1 MATQELSNI
10 QEFYNDDENLDVRE
24 KFNLNIDEID
34 DIISSNDNLVSNIF
48 KDPTKFLDEETIILE
63 ENDEEVYNNKTIVM
77 SMKKFGNNSLINA
90 VGSDD
95 ADDNSEIK
103 VVDNRKVINPF
114 KNIIKAKS
122 IRNFNQTNQ
131 AQYLKLIRL
140 IQNRKKNKT
149 IRNKAIK
156 NESNSYKSNLFFR
169 NKSIKG
175 IFDYKLCSISI
186 FIFL

>member
-1 MATQELSNI
+1 MIVQSL
-10 QEFYNDDENLDVRE
+10 
-24 KFNLNIDEID
+24 
-34 DIISSNDNLVSNIF
+34 IF
-48 KDPTKFLDEETIILE
+48 LKILLGVDEETIILE

-140 IQNRKKNKT
+140 IQNRKKKEQKQLE
-149 IRNKAIK
+149 IRQLKMKVAI
-156 NESNSYKSNLFFR
+156 SNLGTKALKVYLTTSCAPWYFH
-169 NKSIKG
+169 
-175 IFDYKLCSISI
+175 I
-186 FIFL
+186 FIIQLISLIC